1 MLTRTLAML
10 VRWCWQHRTKV
21 AAILLILSL
30 LTPRPAEAQ
39 FGFISEAV
47 IVAALNAINQALN
60 NVIGGALRV
69 MNDTLGSIRGI
80 VDAVQNLF
88 RNIVYPQIAIDRARG
103 LVGAVTG
110 IYNQIRAIAQTAV
123 NSATLV
129 SPRRLEQTL
138 LSRDPLSIPSVTTD
152 FQTVYQPLPPAT
164 DAAPEVRN
172 VIDMS
177 DAAAQAAMK
186 RAIVIEAI
194 ADQELRAAER
204 MLQELQNAAPGTASM
219 IGAQAAA
226 WLVRSQAYTQAALAD
241 SMRLRAIELANEG
254 AELKWNT
261 GQTTRTRQNAG
272 TVTRRN

>member
-1 MLTRTLAML
+1 MLTRTTATL
-10 VRWCWQHRTKV
+10 VRWCWHHRTKI
-21 AAILLILSL
+21 AAVLLILSL
-30 LTPRPAEAQ
+30 LTPRPAQAQ

-123 NSATLV
+123 SSATLV

-152 FQTVYQPLPPAT
+152 FQSVYQPLPPAT
-164 DAAPEVRN
+164 EAAPEVRN

-186 RAIVIEAI
+186 RAIAIDAI
-194 ADQELRAAER
+194 AEQELRAAER

-254 AELKWNT
+254 AELKWNA
-261 GQTTRTRQNAG
+261 GHASRTRQDAG
-272 TVTRRN
+272 TVLGRN

>member
-30 LTPRPAEAQ
+30 LTPRPAQAQ

-138 LSRDPLSIPSVTTD
+138 LSRDPLSLPSVTTD

-164 DAAPEVRN
+164 DASPEVRN

-186 RAIVIEAI
+186 RAIAIDAI

-204 MLQELQNAAPGTASM
+204 MLQELQSAAPGTASM

-226 WLVRSQAYTQAALAD
+226 WLVRSQAYTQAALAAFVAY
-241 SMRLRAIELANEG
+241 RAAPMAWL
-254 AELKWNT
+254 
-261 GQTTRTRQNAG
+261 G
-272 TVTRRN
+272 TWAVATA